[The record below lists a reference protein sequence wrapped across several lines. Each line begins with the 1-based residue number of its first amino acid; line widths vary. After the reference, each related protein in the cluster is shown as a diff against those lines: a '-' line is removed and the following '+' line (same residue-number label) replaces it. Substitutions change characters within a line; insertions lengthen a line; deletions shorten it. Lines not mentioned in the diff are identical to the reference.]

1 MILSEDILAL
11 SKMFAE
17 GSEPSSHIHETN
29 MPMLIL
35 YAQHIYCIFVAWILY
50 TVAQLFKPKGMIN
63 WEILRLSL
71 SLFVFENYSLQ
82 RYMKWDIFHAI
93 RFNYK
98 MKTNDIR

>member
-35 YAQHIYCIFVAWILY
+35 YAQYIYCIFVAWILY
-50 TVAQLFKPKGMIN
+50 TVAQLFKPNGMIN
-63 WEILRLSL
+63 WERLRLSL
-71 SLFVFENYSLQ
+71 SLFVL
-82 RYMKWDIFHAI
+82 KIIVCKDIWNGIYFMQYVLI
-93 RFNYK
+93 TK
-98 MKTNDIR
+98 